1 MKLVETKR
9 GNIYTDSLIYAE
21 EFDIRHKHLMEKIR
35 NLTDDLSALKKENFI
50 EKDYYILEDFTNS
63 RGRKYE
69 RYLITKKGFT
79 LLVMNTDARG
89 EKKLK
94 LVEIQDKFIDAFF
107 EMEKQLATLKVN
119 QQNVEWNKTRE
130 QGKSVRLE
138 LTDTVKDFVDY
149 ATNQGSKSA
158 KMYYMNITKMEY
170 KALGMVESDIKPLRD
185 LLNAMQLFQIIMA
198 EDLVKRQMKRYMEQ
212 NIHYK
217 QIYLLVKQDVER
229 FAKSFLIN

>member
-79 LLVMNTDARG
+79 LLVMNT
-89 EKKLK
+89 
-94 LVEIQDKFIDAFF
+94 
-107 EMEKQLATLKVN
+107 
-119 QQNVEWNKTRE
+119 
-130 QGKSVRLE
+130 
-138 LTDTVKDFVDY
+138 
-149 ATNQGSKSA
+149 
-158 KMYYMNITKMEY
+158 
-170 KALGMVESDIKPLRD
+170 
-185 LLNAMQLFQIIMA
+185 
-198 EDLVKRQMKRYMEQ
+198 
-212 NIHYK
+212 
-217 QIYLLVKQDVER
+217 
-229 FAKSFLIN
+229 